1 MSSVMRAGTEQ
12 MEQAIGRQ
20 VRGLRLAANLSQ
32 DTLAA
37 NANVSLSSLR
47 SLEQG
52 GGSTLAT
59 LIKVLRALDALEW
72 LTTLHQEPSVSPI
85 ALLKAQK
92 KQQQR
97 VRPSKG

>member
-1 MSSVMRAGTEQ
+1 MRAGTEQ